1 MNHLSRTNR
10 HRRQSSRRKSKK
22 VRDTGAFGFKN
33 PISFARAR
41 ALAFRLTSPAAT
53 RLTTSIGNR
62 RILRPLAPPSGA
74 LGVVMRISCAK
85 VTTHRATYNVAR
97 AMRTSAAPGTTL
109 RASSMA
115 STRAPRAPAAAS
127 AATARARR
135 ALESRRQ
142 EVAKCRHKLQPPRF
156 TACRAEGYAE
166 ASPKWC
172 ANDLEWFIARVSE
185 EKPDAERAGR
195 ALERARVGVVDWNA
209 VAACAWTG
217 AVRARE
223 MQPAEV
229 RRCTK
234 ISERW
239 KWRVGGGLAA
249 VEASLGAEDVR
260 DAPSARAVAALV
272 TAARRD
278 VERVVRCYLHDAIL
292 EEEKFAMDDKTS
304 EMLAG
309 VDEMGKIP
317 VRWRLAC
324 ANINLYLDATGVAL
338 THEEWQWIREIF
350 DGLVSMIE
358 EDDASVSIVRDD
370 ATWRDMRELID
381 DSSARPRKS
390 SQKANSERY
399 LLAQGELLDARKQ
412 WSEAQRTYKNA
423 RQRVKLA
430 RHNVHKSRKAV
441 RIEFR

>member
-1 MNHLSRTNR
+1 
-10 HRRQSSRRKSKK
+10 
-22 VRDTGAFGFKN
+22 
-33 PISFARAR
+33 
-41 ALAFRLTSPAAT
+41 
-53 RLTTSIGNR
+53 
-62 RILRPLAPPSGA
+62 
-74 LGVVMRISCAK
+74 
-85 VTTHRATYNVAR
+85 
-97 AMRTSAAPGTTL
+97 
-109 RASSMA
+109 MA
-115 STRAPRAPAAAS
+115 STRAPRAPAAPS
-127 AATARARR
+127 AAPARARR

-142 EVAKCRHKLQPPRF
+142 EVAKRRHKPQLPRF
-156 TACRAEGYAE
+156 TACRAESDAE
-166 ASPKWC
+166 MSPKWC
-172 ANDLEWFIARVSE
+172 ANDLEWFIARVCE

-223 MQPAEV
+223 MRPAEV

-272 TAARRD
+272 TSARRD

-292 EEEKFAMDDKTS
+292 EEEKFAMDDKKS
-304 EMLAG
+304 EMLGG
-309 VDEMGKIP
+309 VDEIGKIP

-358 EDDASVSIVRDD
+358 GDDASIVRDD